1 MKTKVLK
8 VLKPKTLALGFS
20 QEELEGVA
28 ETISGNLTEESTD
41 DDIES
46 AVKAILPFLKVSQQ
60 AATRVINAKKEEL
73 EKKSPKEPKKGGADD
88 DEPEEEPKWFKSYRE
103 KTEQQ
108 ILSLKQERDTAS
120 RLKVFEALL
129 EGLPEKQK
137 TSKLKDFGRISFKDD
152 EDFNSYI
159 EDQKEVVKEIKLEL
173 SEHGL
178 DSFEIPS
185 SGKAFKEEDN
195 FVLQMKEINK
205 KE

>member
-1 MKTKVLK
+1 MKTKVLN

-20 QEELEGVA
+20 QEELDGVA
-28 ETISGNLTEESTD
+28 ETISGNLTDESTD

-46 AVKAILPFLKVSQQ
+46 AVKEILPFLKVSQQ

-73 EKKSPKEPKKGGADD
+73 KKKSPKEPKNGGADD

>member
-73 EKKSPKEPKKGGADD
+73 EKRSPKEPKKEGAND